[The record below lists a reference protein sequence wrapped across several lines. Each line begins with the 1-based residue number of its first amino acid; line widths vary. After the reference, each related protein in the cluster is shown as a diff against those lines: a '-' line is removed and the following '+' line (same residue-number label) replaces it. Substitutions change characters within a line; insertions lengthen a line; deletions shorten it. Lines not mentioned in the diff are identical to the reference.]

1 MTDHDSKAPRYA
13 EGPTNADILQA
24 VQKVS
29 ERVGKI
35 ETALYGTGNPHG
47 GLCGEFEA
55 LTTKVDGM
63 DKKLAVLSTKV
74 DGMDK
79 NFDRMFSFAK
89 WTVGGLFIIFAV
101 PIFLKSFGR
110 LSKRNRKLTMTKEE
124 YNEKQEEILK
134 ELRQNQKRCRPTQR
148 RPNQPA
154 NQGGKN

>member
-1 MTDHDSKAPRYA
+1 MPPLKIQAPQRAANLEKKETFCAKRCFLKIFYMTDHDSKAPRYA

-63 DKKLAVLSTKV
+63 ENSSSKANPKS
-74 DGMDK
+74 
-79 NFDRMFSFAK
+79 SFA
-89 WTVGGLFIIFAV
+89 
-101 PIFLKSFGR
+101 
-110 LSKRNRKLTMTKEE
+110 
-124 YNEKQEEILK
+124 Q
-134 ELRQNQKRCRPTQR
+134 
-148 RPNQPA
+148 
-154 NQGGKN
+154 

>member
-1 MTDHDSKAPRYA
+1 MFLNIFFMTDHDLKV
-13 EGPTNADILQA
+13 PTNADILQA

-35 ETALYGTGNPHG
+35 ETALYGTGNQHG

-89 WTVGGLFIIFAV
+89 WTVGGLFVIFAV
-101 PIFLKSFGR
+101 PIFF
-110 LSKRNRKLTMTKEE
+110 
-124 YNEKQEEILK
+124 EIIWPIIK
-134 ELRQNQKRCRPTQR
+134 K
-148 RPNQPA
+148 
-154 NQGGKN
+154 GIG